1 MFRREN
7 LALIVVHESSAL
19 RLLTLEITAKRA
31 SMISPLSAHIKALRP
46 HQWVKNAFVL
56 MPLIFAAKLNDPSAL
71 TSALWAFIAFSFS
84 ASSIYLLN
92 DTLDYERDQAHPK
105 KRLRPI
111 ASGQV
116 KRPIALLLSAL
127 CLGGAMSVAW
137 GINTATLS
145 ALVAYVVMNTGYS
158 LGLKHLFLIDL
169 FMIAIGFIL
178 RVSVGAF
185 AINVS
190 LSPWLLL
197 CTLFIALFLGLCK
210 RRHERVSLGEEAA
223 AHRSIL
229 AHYSVPFLDQ
239 LILITTA
246 ATIMCY
252 ALYTIDPWVCAR
264 LGTNGLLLTIP
275 LVLLGIFRYLALV
288 YQGGEGG
295 SPTQVV
301 LKDRGIQV
309 IVVLY
314 LALSVGL
321 IQSKLHL
328 ALTPSALPAAAST
341 PSVGEPAHIS
351 PFASLPCDVTREEGA
366 LKHPALEGGDRPF
379 EERAVNLDNDA
390 RPDLIVAL
398 GGCGNR
404 GDCRFALLRA
414 CDESRYALAWGPDYT
429 QELKVSKSNPP
440 TLTTISSSGGGAACN
455 YPVQTTHTFVKGV
468 WSTEVCAGK
477 GGVWDA
483 ESCGDKPEA
492 CAELKGAP
500 KGLRPHSP

>member
-1 MFRREN
+1 
-7 LALIVVHESSAL
+7 
-19 RLLTLEITAKRA
+19 
-31 SMISPLSAHIKALRP
+31 MIKPLSAHIKALRP

-56 MPLIFAAKLNDPSAL
+56 MPLIFAAKLQDPQAL
-71 TSALWAFIAFSFS
+71 QAALWAFLAFSLS

-116 KRPIALLLSAL
+116 KRPVALSLSL
-127 CLGGAMSVAW
+127 CCVSAAGLIAMSLS
-137 GINTATLS
+137 GATLT
-145 ALVAYVVMNTGYS
+145 ALTAYVVMNTGYS

-185 AINVS
+185 AIGVS

-239 LILITTA
+239 LILITTS

-252 ALYTIDPWVCAR
+252 ALYTIDPWVCER

-275 LVLLGIFRYLALV
+275 LVLLGMFRYLALV

-301 LKDRGIQV
+301 LKDRGIQL
-309 IVVLY
+309 IVALY
-314 LALSVGL
+314 LSLSVGL
-321 IQSKLHL
+321 IQGKVHL
-328 ALTPSALPAAAST
+328 ALTPSTLPASISQA
-341 PSVGEPAHIS
+341 PQEPPQAPQAHHREQG
-351 PFASLPCDVTREEGA
+351 ACDAVMDGDQLT
-366 LKHPALEGGDRPF
+366 HPALTQSDEPQTLT
-379 EERAVNLDNDA
+379 EVNLDNQGDA
-390 RPDLIVAL
+390 DLIVSL

-404 GDCRFALLRA
+404 GDCLHAALTS
-414 CDESRYALAWGPDYT
+414 CGQGRYRLMWGPEYA
-429 QELKVSKSNPP
+429 QSLSVSVASEANPQLKRV
-440 TLTTISSSGGGAACN
+440 LSSGGGAACH
-455 YPVQTTHTFVKGV
+455 YPLEETLTFTQGQ
-468 WSTEVCAGK
+468 WQSALCALP

-483 ESCGDKPEA
+483 ESCSPKPVA
-492 CAELKGAP
+492 CAEA
-500 KGLRPHSP
+500 H